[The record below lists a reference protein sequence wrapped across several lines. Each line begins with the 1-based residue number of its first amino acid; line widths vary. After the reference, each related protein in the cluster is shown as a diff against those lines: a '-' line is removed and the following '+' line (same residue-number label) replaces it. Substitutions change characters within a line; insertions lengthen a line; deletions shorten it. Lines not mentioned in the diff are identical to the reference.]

1 MILIASALFPPETVV
16 SANLSYDIALELA
29 TNNEVVVLSPKPTR
43 PYGVIFD
50 ESYKLNKQF
59 EHVVLNSYTC
69 SRSNIFGR
77 FRESYSL
84 GRHLAKY
91 IDNNHQKISVIYA
104 NIWPLFAQRALL
116 KNAEKYDIPVVL
128 HVQDIYPESLSEKIK
143 AMKGLINIVF
153 TPIDRK
159 NLELS
164 AHIVTI
170 SEQMKGY
177 LIKTRRISKDKFSI
191 VHNWQNDSN
200 FVEFQGTEVRE
211 KDGNFR
217 FLYLGTINITAG
229 VDLLIHAFSKAD
241 MLNASLII
249 AGDGPDKERCIQ
261 IAKKYNK
268 NIRFK
273 SASPKQVPELQAE
286 SEVLLLPLKK
296 GVAKTALPSKMT
308 AYMMSGKPIIA
319 SIDADSGAAEIIKLN
334 DCGWVVEA
342 ENEGGLIR
350 CMQKAREADSGL
362 LKKMGDASLQ
372 YAKNNLSKVSNLHK
386 ISSIINKEKRSI
398 LC

>member
-91 IDNNHQKISVIYA
+91 VDNNHQKISVIYA

-143 AMKGLINIVF
+143 AMKGLINILF

-164 AHIVTI
+164 THIVTI

-191 VHNWQNDSN
+191 IHNWQNDSN

-211 KDGNFR
+211 RGGNFR

-319 SIDADSGAAEIIKLN
+319 SIDEDSGAAEIIKLN

-342 ENEGGLIR
+342 ENEDRLIR

>member
-143 AMKGLINIVF
+143 AMKGLINILF

-164 AHIVTI
+164 THIVTI

-191 VHNWQNDSN
+191 IHNWQNDSN

-268 NIRFK
+268 NICFK

-319 SIDADSGAAEIIKLN
+319 SIDEDSGAAEIIKLN

-362 LKKMGDASLQ
+362 LEKMGDASLQ

-386 ISSIINKEKRSI
+386 ISSIINKEKRSL

>member
-50 ESYKLNKQF
+50 ELYKLNKQF

-143 AMKGLINIVF
+143 AMKGLINILF

-164 AHIVTI
+164 THIVTI

-191 VHNWQNDSN
+191 IHNWQNDSN

-268 NIRFK
+268 NICFK

-319 SIDADSGAAEIIKLN
+319 SIDEDSGAAEVIKLN

>member
-43 PYGVIFD
+43 PYGVVFG

-143 AMKGLINIVF
+143 AMKGLINILF

-164 AHIVTI
+164 THILTI

-191 VHNWQNDSN
+191 IHNWQNDSN

-229 VDLLIHAFSKAD
+229 VDLLIHAFSKAG

-268 NIRFK
+268 NICFK

-319 SIDADSGAAEIIKLN
+319 SIDEDSGAAEIIKLN

-362 LKKMGDASLQ
+362 LEKMGDASLQ

>member
-29 TNNEVVVLSPKPTR
+29 TINEVVVLSPKPTR

-50 ESYKLNKQF
+50 ELYKLNKQF

-191 VHNWQNDSN
+191 IHNWQNDSN

-229 VDLLIHAFSKAD
+229 VDLLIHAFSKAG

-268 NIRFK
+268 NICFK

-319 SIDADSGAAEIIKLN
+319 SIDEDSGAAEIIKLN

-362 LKKMGDASLQ
+362 LEKMGDASLQ

>member
-69 SRSNIFGR
+69 PRSNIFER

-177 LIKTRRISKDKFSI
+177 LSKTRQISKDKFSI
-191 VHNWQNDSN
+191 IHNWQNDSN

-211 KDGNFR
+211 KDGSFR

-241 MLNASLII
+241 MLNASLVI

-273 SASPKQVPELQAE
+273 SVSPKQVPELQAE

-319 SIDADSGAAEIIKLN
+319 SIDEDSGAAEIIKLN

-362 LKKMGDASLQ
+362 LEKMGDASLQ

-386 ISSIINKEKRSI
+386 ISSIINKEKRSL

>member
-43 PYGVIFD
+43 PYGVVFG

-143 AMKGLINIVF
+143 AMKGLINILF

-164 AHIVTI
+164 THILTI

-191 VHNWQNDSN
+191 IHNWQNDSN

-229 VDLLIHAFSKAD
+229 VDLLIHAFSKAG

-319 SIDADSGAAEIIKLN
+319 SIDEDSGAAEIIKLN

-362 LKKMGDASLQ
+362 LEKMGDASLQ

>member
-43 PYGVIFD
+43 PYGVVFG

-143 AMKGLINIVF
+143 AMKGLINILF

-164 AHIVTI
+164 THILTI

-191 VHNWQNDSN
+191 IHNWQNDSN

-229 VDLLIHAFSKAD
+229 VDLLIHAFSKAG

-268 NIRFK
+268 NICFK

-319 SIDADSGAAEIIKLN
+319 SIDEDSGAAEIIKLN

-362 LKKMGDASLQ
+362 LEKMGDASLQ

-386 ISSIINKEKRSI
+386 ISSIINKEKRSL

>member
-249 AGDGPDKERCIQ
+249 AGNGPDKERCIQ

-319 SIDADSGAAEIIKLN
+319 SIDEDSGAAEIIKLN

-362 LKKMGDASLQ
+362 LEKMGDASLQ

-386 ISSIINKEKRSI
+386 ISSIINKEKRSL

>member
-170 SEQMKGY
+170 SEQIKGY

-249 AGDGPDKERCIQ
+249 AGNGPDKERCIQ

-319 SIDADSGAAEIIKLN
+319 SIDEDSGAAEIIKLN

-342 ENEGGLIR
+342 ENEDRLIR
-350 CMQKAREADSGL
+350 CMQKAREANSGL

-386 ISSIINKEKRSI
+386 ISSIINKEKRSL

>member
-91 IDNNHQKISVIYA
+91 VDNNHQKISVIYA

-143 AMKGLINIVF
+143 AMKGLINILF

-164 AHIVTI
+164 THIVTI

-191 VHNWQNDSN
+191 IHNWQNDSN

-211 KDGNFR
+211 KGGNFR

-319 SIDADSGAAEIIKLN
+319 SIDEDSGAAEIIKLN

-342 ENEGGLIR
+342 ENEDRLIR

>member
-29 TNNEVVVLSPKPTR
+29 TINEVVVLSPKPTR

-84 GRHLAKY
+84 GRHLVKY

-143 AMKGLINIVF
+143 AMKGLINILF

-164 AHIVTI
+164 THIVTI

-191 VHNWQNDSN
+191 IHNWQNDSN

-229 VDLLIHAFSKAD
+229 VDLLIHAFSKAG

-268 NIRFK
+268 NICFK

-319 SIDADSGAAEIIKLN
+319 SIDEDSGAAEIIKLN

-362 LKKMGDASLQ
+362 LEKMGDASLQ

>member
-43 PYGVIFD
+43 PYGVVFG

-143 AMKGLINIVF
+143 AMKGLINILF

-164 AHIVTI
+164 THILTI

-191 VHNWQNDSN
+191 IHNWQNDSN

-229 VDLLIHAFSKAD
+229 VDLLIHAFSKAG

-319 SIDADSGAAEIIKLN
+319 SIDEDSGAAEIIKLN

-386 ISSIINKEKRSI
+386 ISSIINKEKRSV

>member
-29 TNNEVVVLSPKPTR
+29 TINEVVVLSPKPTR

-191 VHNWQNDSN
+191 IHNWQNDSN

-268 NIRFK
+268 NICFK

-319 SIDADSGAAEIIKLN
+319 SIDEDSGAAEIIKLN

-362 LKKMGDASLQ
+362 LEKMGDASLQ

-386 ISSIINKEKRSI
+386 ISSIINKEKRSL

>member
-29 TNNEVVVLSPKPTR
+29 TINEVVVLSPKPTR

-77 FRESYSL
+77 FGESYSL

-143 AMKGLINIVF
+143 AMKGLINILF

-164 AHIVTI
+164 THILTI

-191 VHNWQNDSN
+191 IHNWQNDSN

-229 VDLLIHAFSKAD
+229 VDLLIHAFSKAG

-268 NIRFK
+268 NICFK

-319 SIDADSGAAEIIKLN
+319 SIDEDSGAAEIIKLN

-362 LKKMGDASLQ
+362 LEKMGDASLQ

-386 ISSIINKEKRSI
+386 ISSIINKEKRSV

>member
-29 TNNEVVVLSPKPTR
+29 TINEVVVLSPKPTR
-43 PYGVIFD
+43 PYGVVFG

-143 AMKGLINIVF
+143 AMKGLINILF

-164 AHIVTI
+164 THILTI

-191 VHNWQNDSN
+191 IHNWQNDSN

-229 VDLLIHAFSKAD
+229 VDLLIHAFSKAG

-268 NIRFK
+268 NICFK

-319 SIDADSGAAEIIKLN
+319 SIDEDSGAAEIIKLN

-350 CMQKAREADSGL
+350 CMQKARKADPGL
-362 LKKMGDASLQ
+362 LGKMGDASLQ

-386 ISSIINKEKRSI
+386 ISSIINKEKRSV